1 MNPFD
6 IVKNINN
13 KSGVL
18 SEADV
23 KGQMFIVNR
32 ALSNTMDTVLLA
44 NEANKLRGL
53 SDYDIYLF
61 LYHAIP
67 RNPKRFGKWQKMDNT
82 NKEAIDMIME
92 LYNYNRQKAEE
103 VVHLFS
109 VQTLKE
115 LTYKGGK
122 K

>member
-61 LYHAIP
+61 LYHAIL
-67 RNPKRFGKWQKMDNT
+67 
-82 NKEAIDMIME
+82 I
-92 LYNYNRQKAEE
+92 
-103 VVHLFS
+103 VVI
-109 VQTLKE
+109 
-115 LTYKGGK
+115 
-122 K
+122 